1 MTGFM
6 HEKEFSRKNFLKGG
20 GALVVGFSLAGAAT
34 GAKTA
39 KAAFN
44 PPVNVVDSWI
54 TVLPNNTVELKT
66 SHIDP
71 GNRAP
76 LGFMAIVA
84 EEMNLSIDQVNHS
97 VWDTNLLVNSGSTG
111 GSTAIQNTGP
121 NVRSAAA
128 HAYQALLGLAA
139 TNLGVP
145 VSSLSVDKGVV
156 SGGGKTVTYG
166 QLVGGKLINA
176 TIATAQL
183 NPGQGIAK
191 PVSQYKIVGTRFG
204 DLKSIPN
211 KVSGKYTYVHNV
223 RVPGMLHGR
232 VVRPRGQA
240 GYGTGAPIVSVD
252 ESSIKHIPGA
262 KIVRAGDFLGVVAER
277 EYDAIQAAA
286 QLKVT
291 WKQNPIL
298 PTTGNVWAAMRKQ
311 DSAGQAPARITMD
324 VNGSAGNLEASLKA
338 SAQVVQQT
346 YKYHGQ
352 GHMPIGPCCAVAD
365 VKSDRA
371 TIFSSTQSIEGMV
384 TAIQQLLGFSDPNQV
399 RGFWYEGAS
408 SFGPGNRY
416 VDTAK
421 AAATMSKLVGAP
433 VRVQLMRWDEHGWNA
448 YGPAQLMD
456 IRVGADA
463 SGKLLAYD
471 YTLLAQPGTS
481 LDMTQELL
489 GTLVYG
495 QNVLSTATSIYPTPG
510 NASPNMPNTGPMYE
524 SPTLAKR
531 LMGKTMPLF
540 QGYFQNGALRD
551 PAGPQTSFA
560 SEQAIDELAYA
571 LKMDPLEFR
580 RKNIADQRWLG
591 VLNAAAQAA
600 NWQPRVANSVQQ
612 TGDVVKGRGFGFG
625 RHGTAA
631 MAAAVVEIEVNK
643 KTGVIT
649 AKHVYNAM
657 DAGLSVGLE
666 LVENQMVGA
675 SIQGVSRA
683 LYEEVRFDKS
693 RVTSL
698 DWISYPILRFK
709 DHPAVTNVIVQR
721 TDQLP
726 IGVGEPATT
735 PMAPAIANAF
745 FDATGVRIREAPM
758 TPARVRNTLRAAGV
772 S

>member
-1 MTGFM
+1 MTGFL
-6 HEKEFSRKNFLKGG
+6 HEKEFSRKTFLKGG
-20 GALVVGFSLAGAAT
+20 GALIVGFSLAGAAV

-39 KAAFN
+39 SAAFN
-44 PPVNVVDSWI
+44 PPVNLVDSWI
-54 TVLPNNTVELKT
+54 TVLPNNTIELKT

-71 GNRAP
+71 GNGAP
-76 LGFMAIVA
+76 TGFMALVA
-84 EEMNLSIDQVNHS
+84 EEMNISMDQINHS

-121 NVRSAAA
+121 NVRAAA
-128 HAYQALLGLAA
+128 AYAYQALLSLAA
-139 TNLGVP
+139 TNLGVAAG
-145 VSSLSVDKGVV
+145 SLSVDKGVV
-156 SGGGKTVTYG
+156 SGGGKTITYG

-176 TIATAQL
+176 TIPTAQL

-191 PVSQYKIVGTRFG
+191 PVSQYKIVGTRFPR
-204 DLKSIPN
+204 KTIPE
-211 KVSGKYTYVHNV
+211 KVSGKYTYVHNI
-223 RVPGMLHGR
+223 RIPGMLHGR

-240 GYGTGAPIVSVD
+240 AYGTGAPILSVD
-252 ESSIKHIPGA
+252 TGSISHIPGA
-262 KIVRAGDFLGVVAER
+262 KVVREGDFIGVVAPR
-277 EYDAIQAAA
+277 EYDAIQAAS

-291 WKQNPIL
+291 WKENPIL
-298 PTTGNVWAAMRKQ
+298 PSSGNLWGAMRKQ
-311 DSAGQAPARITMD
+311 DSAGQAPARIAMD
-324 VNGSAGNLEASLKA
+324 VNGSAGTVDQALKA
-338 SAQVVQQT
+338 SAKVVQQS
-346 YKYHGQ
+346 YMYHYQ

-371 TIFSSTQSIEGMV
+371 TIFSSTQAIEGMV
-384 TAIQQLLGFSDPNQV
+384 TAIQQLLGFADPNQV
-399 RGFWYEGAS
+399 RAYWYEGSS

-421 AAATMSKLVGAP
+421 AATMMSKLVGAP

-456 IRVGADA
+456 IRVGADS

-481 LDMTQELL
+481 LDMTQELI
-489 GTLVYG
+489 GTLVDG
-495 QNVLSTATSIYPTPG
+495 QKVLSTATSIYPTPG
-510 NASPNMPNTGPMYE
+510 TASPNTPNTGPMYE
-524 SPTLAKR
+524 SATLAKR
-531 LMGKTMPLF
+531 LVGKTMPLF

-571 LKMDPLEFR
+571 LAMDPIDFR

-600 NWQPRVANSVQQ
+600 NWQPRVANSVKQ

-625 RHGTAA
+625 RHGTAGY
-631 MAAAVVEIEVNK
+631 AAGVVEIEVNK
-643 KTGVIT
+643 KTGVIV
-649 AKHVYNAM
+649 AKQVYNAM

-675 SIQGVSRA
+675 SVQGVSRA
-683 LYEEVRFDKS
+683 LYEEVRFS
-693 RVTSL
+693 THRVTSL
-698 DWISYPILRFK
+698 DWVSYPILRFK

-721 TDQLP
+721 TDQIP

-735 PMAPAIANAF
+735 PMASAIANAF

-758 TPARVRNTLRAAGV
+758 TPARVRATLKAAGV